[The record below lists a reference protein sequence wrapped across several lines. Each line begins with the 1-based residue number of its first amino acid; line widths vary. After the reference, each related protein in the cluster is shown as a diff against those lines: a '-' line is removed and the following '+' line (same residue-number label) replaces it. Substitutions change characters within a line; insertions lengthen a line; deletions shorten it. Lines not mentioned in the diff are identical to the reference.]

1 MPIVTS
7 NSYKGTP
14 FMLLNGHLETIIPS
28 VFHKAPE
35 VNYQRQRLELKD
47 GDFIDL
53 DWLIKNNQDR
63 LLIITH
69 GLEGNSDRYYVRRTA
84 KYFHDRGGDIL
95 AWNCR
100 SCSGQI
106 NRLSKF
112 YHHGDTND
120 LSDVILDALSDKY
133 RKAVLFGYSMGGSLS
148 IKYLGE
154 GRTLDSR
161 IKGAVTYSVPLN
173 LKDSSDQL
181 NKRVNRFYAHRFL
194 KKLIKKVRIKA
205 KYYPGILAIEAID
218 QIKTFDDFH
227 HKYTLPLYGFPSIDV
242 FYEKATCDQF
252 LSSLSVPVF
261 VGNALNDP
269 LLGTKCYPKEE
280 AKRNDLF
287 YLQTPLKGGHV
298 GFSYQS
304 KGYSWME
311 THERI
316 L

>member
-1 MPIVTS
+1 
-7 NSYKGTP
+7 
-14 FMLLNGHLETIIPS
+14 MLLNGHLETIIPS
-28 VFHKAPE
+28 LLYKAPM
-35 VNYQRQRLELKD
+35 VNYHRQRLELKD

-53 DWLIKNNQDR
+53 DWLLKNNHDR

-69 GLEGNSDRYYVRRTA
+69 GLEGNSERHYVRRTA
-84 KYFHDRGGDIL
+84 KYFHDLGWDVL

-100 SCSGQI
+100 SCSGEI

-120 LSDVILDALSDKY
+120 LNEVISDVLSAKY
-133 RKAVLFGYSMGGSLS
+133 SKVVLFGYSMGGSLS

-154 GRTLDSR
+154 GRTLDPR

-173 LKDSSDQL
+173 LKDSGDQL
-181 NKRVNRFYAHRFL
+181 EKRVNRFYANRFL

-205 KYYPGILAIEAID
+205 KYYPGILDIDGID

-227 HKYTLPLYGFPSIDV
+227 RKYTLPLYGFSSIDD

-252 LSSLSVPVF
+252 LPYLSVPVF

-269 LLGTKCYPKEE
+269 LLGTKCYPREE
-280 AKRNDLF
+280 AKRNKLF

-298 GFSYQS
+298 GFSYQN
-304 KGYSWME
+304 KEYSWME
-311 THERI
+311 THGAYFINEVLLI
-316 L
+316 S